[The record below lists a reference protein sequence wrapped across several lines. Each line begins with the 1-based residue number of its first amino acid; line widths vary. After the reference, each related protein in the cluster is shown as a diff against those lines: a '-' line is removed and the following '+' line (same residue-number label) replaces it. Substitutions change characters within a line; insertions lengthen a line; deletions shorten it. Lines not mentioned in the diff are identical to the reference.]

1 MEPESSLSLIWRL
14 RPDMARALESPMVSV
29 ADTRKMMHTVM
40 MGPMANCGMR
50 PSSRKAIA
58 GRLNRLRFAKPLK
71 STLPM
76 MRAAI

>member
-50 PSSRKAIA
+50 LSSRKAIA
-58 GRLNRLRFAKPLK
+58 GRLNRPRFAKPLK

-76 MRAAI
+76 RRAAT